1 MTKQYKVANH
11 YFAIKADA
19 ESCLW
24 EKMCQC
30 YGPFEDFDKEAEVCF
45 TLVIKESAV
54 DCKDKVAV
62 YSNADDRKEGFIIF
76 SVFKTGDNNHYFEL
90 SQPYAKQTNGYMTL
104 SSDFSCATLN
114 LAGTELEQ
122 WNTFNTAVT
131 LCFQLATSKDNT
143 LLLHASAVEYQER
156 AYLFLGK
163 SGTGKST
170 HSRMWLEALN
180 NVTLIND
187 DHPVVRVY
195 SNGEI
200 TAYGSPWSG
209 KTHCYKNISYPLGGV
224 IRIVRAEHNRAVR
237 LSAIQSYASIM
248 TSCGGM
254 VWLREFADNRDRAI
268 QNIISQTPC
277 WNMECLPNSDA
288 AIVCSSAVTAM
299 WNETENRD

>member
-11 YFAIKADA
+11 YFAIEADA

-143 LLLHASAVEYQER
+143 LLLHASAVEYQKR
-156 AYLFLGK
+156 AYL
-163 SGTGKST
+163 S
-170 HSRMWLEALN
+170 
-180 NVTLIND
+180 
-187 DHPVVRVY
+187 
-195 SNGEI
+195 
-200 TAYGSPWSG
+200 
-209 KTHCYKNISYPLGGV
+209 
-224 IRIVRAEHNRAVR
+224 
-237 LSAIQSYASIM
+237 
-248 TSCGGM
+248 
-254 VWLREFADNRDRAI
+254 
-268 QNIISQTPC
+268 
-277 WNMECLPNSDA
+277 
-288 AIVCSSAVTAM
+288 
-299 WNETENRD
+299 